1 MERENRDPLDGVPLP
16 PFPLP
21 WPRLTERVASRGVH
35 RIAGNELLLVEP
47 TEGEGVGVQLPEVT
61 AESLGQVCAVAKL
74 SPEGEVHV
82 WGTWGTVN
90 GETTVFLSAVGLYL
104 LVATSRGWVATGG
117 RS

>member
-1 MERENRDPLDGVPLP
+1 MERSNRDPLDVSLP

-21 WPRLTERVASRGVH
+21 HARLTERVASRGVH

-61 AESLGQVCAVAKL
+61 AESLGQVCAVAKFR
-74 SPEGEVHV
+74 PEGEVHV
-82 WGTWGTVN
+82 RADWGTVN
-90 GETTVFLSAVGLYL
+90 GQESLIFATVGLCIF
-104 LVATSRGWVATGG
+104 VATSRGWVATGG